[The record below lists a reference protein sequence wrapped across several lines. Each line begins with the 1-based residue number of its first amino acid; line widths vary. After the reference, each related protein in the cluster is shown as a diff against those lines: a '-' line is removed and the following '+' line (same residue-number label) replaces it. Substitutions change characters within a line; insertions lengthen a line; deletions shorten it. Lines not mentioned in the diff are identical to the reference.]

1 MTTIVHGLEAE
12 YGDEVTTE
20 ILDATSPENKQK
32 IQTEFGFKTHGL
44 VIYDGDGT
52 LLQKLDG
59 HLLKEPEIRGAL
71 VEVLAQGEEGS

>member
-1 MTTIVHGLEAE
+1 MTTIVHGLAKE
-12 YGDEVTTE
+12 YGNDVAAE
-20 ILDATSPENKQK
+20 ILDATTPENKQK

-71 VEVLAQGEEGS
+71 TEVLAQGEGS

>member
-1 MTTIVHGLEAE
+1 VTAIVNGLEQE
-12 YGDEVTTE
+12 YGAEVTAE
-20 ILDATSPENKQK
+20 FLDATTPENKQK

-44 VIYDGDGT
+44 VIYDGDGE

-71 VEVLAQGEEGS
+71 QEILAQGEGGS